1 MNAYLQQFP
10 TVKLSPRLA
19 TEMPQFMLLKHYQTG
34 VLTGRLFVP
43 AAWARLKSFQHWL
56 SSVEV
61 IWTKH
66 LGNGYLTMWV
76 VTSHNEYERLLKTYP
91 HHNQFNRGKSWE
103 YLRAVETVTPVAEV
117 KVIAQP
123 ATPVTKVVEQFTG
136 YAEPVVEIEE
146 PEDLTLG
153 VDTEI
158 EAEVIEVV
166 KATQWEIKTR
176 GQLKAM
182 TKEQLYAY
190 AKSLSDNQ
198 TASPHITKKDKKA
211 DMIVKI
217 ENWLAI
223 NS

>member
-19 TEMPQFMLLKHYQTG
+19 TEMPQFMLLRHYQTG

-91 HHNQFNRGKSWE
+91 HHNEFNRGKSWE
-103 YLRAVETVTPVAEV
+103 YLRAAEPVQPVTPVV
-117 KVIAQP
+117 Q
-123 ATPVTKVVEQFTG
+123 QFTG
-136 YAEPVVEIEE
+136 YAEPVVEVEE

-190 AKSLSDNQ
+190 AKSLNDNQ

>member
-43 AAWARLKSFQHWL
+43 AAWARLKSFQNWL

-76 VTSHNEYERLLKTYP
+76 VTSHSEYERLLKTYP

-103 YLRAVETVTPVAEV
+103 YLRAVEPVQSVTPVV
-117 KVIAQP
+117 Q
-123 ATPVTKVVEQFTG
+123 QFTG

-153 VDTEI
+153 VDE
-158 EAEVIEVV
+158 EVV
-166 KATQWEIKTR
+166 IKEIKPQANR
-176 GQLKAM
+176 KQLRAM
-182 TKEQLYAY
+182 TKKELYDY
-190 AKSLSDNQ
+190 AKSLGDDEVPC
-198 TASPHITKKDKKA
+198 PHIRKNDRKA
-211 DMIVKI
+211 DMVAKI
-217 ENWLAI
+217 QNWLER
-223 NS
+223 NG